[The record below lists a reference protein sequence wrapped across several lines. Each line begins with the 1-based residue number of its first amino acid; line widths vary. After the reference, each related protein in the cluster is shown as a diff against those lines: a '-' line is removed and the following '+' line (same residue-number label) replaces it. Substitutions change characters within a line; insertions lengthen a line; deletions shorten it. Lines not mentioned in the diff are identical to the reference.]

1 MTEMD
6 EIEWWEFD
14 TPAELAEQVSG
25 DIGFVI
31 ESAVQAHGAARIA
44 LPGRDGSQ
52 SVYRALLAAK
62 GIEWSKVT
70 LVPTHES
77 VGGPSHGEALRAL
90 FGAKG
95 AEVVALVDGK
105 GGDSA
110 EAGREADKQLGAL
123 QWPLDL
129 VLLAVAPDGRVA
141 GISPGP
147 GMDAAVSGPKG
158 RRAVQTGEGVTL
170 TAPALASAR
179 AIMLVLTGAE
189 QRATVERAIKDG
201 PLSALPIGRL
211 LAEIDAAVDI
221 FWSAD

>member
-1 MTEMD
+1 MD

-31 ESAVQAHGAARIA
+31 ESAVEAHGGARIA

-52 SVYRALLAAK
+52 PVYRALLANK
-62 GIEWSKVT
+62 DIDWSKVE
-70 LVPTHES
+70 LVPTHEALGS
-77 VGGPSHGEALRAL
+77 PGHGDALRAL

-95 AEVVALVDGK
+95 AEVVQLIDPRSDA
-105 GGDSA
+105 A
-110 EAGREADKQLGAL
+110 EAGREADKRMGTLR
-123 QWPLDL
+123 WPLDL
-129 VLLAVAPDGRVA
+129 VLLTAAADGRVA
-141 GISPGP
+141 GIPPGS

-158 RRAVQTGEGVTL
+158 RRAVGTVDGVTL
-170 TAPALASAR
+170 TAAALASAR
-179 AIMLVLTGAE
+179 AIMLVLSGAD

-211 LAEIDAAVDI
+211 LAEIENAVDI

>member
-1 MTEMD
+1 MD

-31 ESAVQAHGAARIA
+31 ESAVEAHGGARMA

-52 SVYRALLAAK
+52 PVYRALLASK
-62 GIEWSKVT
+62 GIAWPKVT
-70 LVPTHES
+70 LVPTHETVS
-77 VGGPSHGEALRAL
+77 APGHGAALQAL

-95 AEVVALVDGK
+95 AEVVPLVDTNGMD
-105 GGDSA
+105 GA
-110 EAGREADKQLGAL
+110 QAGREADKRLGAL
-123 QWPLDL
+123 HWPLDL
-129 VLLAVAPDGRVA
+129 VLLGVGADGGVA
-141 GISPGP
+141 GIAPGP
-147 GMDAAVSGPKG
+147 GMEAAVSGPKG
-158 RRAVQTGEGVTL
+158 RRAVGIADQVTL
-170 TAPALASAR
+170 TAAALASAR
-179 AIMLVLTGAE
+179 AIMLVLSGAE

-211 LAEIDAAVDI
+211 LAEIDASVDI